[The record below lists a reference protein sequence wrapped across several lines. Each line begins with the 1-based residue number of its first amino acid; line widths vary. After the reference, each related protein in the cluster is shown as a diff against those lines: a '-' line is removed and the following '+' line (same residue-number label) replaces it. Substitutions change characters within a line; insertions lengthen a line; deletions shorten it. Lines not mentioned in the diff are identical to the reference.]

1 LVKPRFEEGKDT
13 PMKTLLSAVALS
25 GLLLAASAGN
35 PAAATED
42 HRRDAPVGVSVWSQA
57 QASSQTELRYVHDND
72 DDDDYDNPRYQW
84 PNNGNNWNGNWNN
97 NGNNGWNGNNGNWNN
112 GWNNNGNNGW
122 NGSNGNWNNGWN
134 NNWNNQPPYY
144 QNQNYGRPLPNHV
157 IVFRLKQQH
166 FYNVQKIKAK
176 KGYYKVYAF
185 DRHGRP
191 VSVIVN
197 PYTGRILRVG
207 PR

>member
-1 LVKPRFEEGKDT
+1 
-13 PMKTLLSAVALS
+13 MKTLLSAVALS

-42 HRRDAPVGVSVWSQA
+42 HRRDGPVGLSVWSQA
-57 QASSQTELRYVHDND
+57 QANSQAELRYVHDND
-72 DDDDYDNPRYQW
+72 DDDDSPYRQW
-84 PNNGNNWNGNWNN
+84 PNNGNNW
-97 NGNNGWNGNNGNWNN
+97 NGNWNN

-122 NGSNGNWNNGWN
+122 NNNWNGNWN

-144 QNQNYGRPLPNHV
+144 HNQNYGRPLPAHV
-157 IVFRLKQQH
+157 IVFKLKQHH

-176 KGYYKVYAF
+176 KGYYRVYAY
-185 DRHGRP
+185 DRWRRP
-191 VSVIVN
+191 VEVIMN

-207 PR
+207 LR